1 MAKRKAGLHKEITS
15 IFDGVP
21 LQKKKDAQQTP
32 QAPTTDSAGRE
43 GHHKP
48 DAGRMGGA
56 VATKLPPASQ
66 IPTVPKYQQPQQPL
80 PKATP
85 TGQPKVDTAA
95 GNGRKASWQQTLEQV
110 KNKLFAQKPGVSTGR
125 QKMMT
130 VLIPVL
136 FIVLVFVFIKVL
148 SPPVAGTRSSTGP
161 GSSNVAA
168 GSVSRIG
175 WQIPAPYPSTLRDP
189 MRLGSATTAQADTGE
204 LTVTGIVDSQDG
216 ACAIINDV
224 IARVGDKVSGATVMK
239 IDKDGVE
246 FEMNGKRWTQRVQ

>member
-21 LQKKKDAQQTP
+21 LQKRKDAQQAP
-32 QAPTTDSAGRE
+32 QVPSPDFAGSE
-43 GHHKP
+43 GHHKR
-48 DAGRMGGA
+48 DAGRFGGA
-56 VATKLPPASQ
+56 VSTGLPTAQQ
-66 IPTVPKYQQPQQPL
+66 IPTAAKYQQAQQPL
-80 PKATP
+80 PKAAP
-85 TGQPKVDTAA
+85 TGQPKVHTAA
-95 GNGRKASWQQTLEQV
+95 GSGSKAGWQQTLEQV
-110 KNKLFAQKPGVSTGR
+110 KNKLFAQKPGVSAGR

-148 SPPVAGTRSSTGP
+148 SPPVAGTRLSPGP
-161 GSSNVAA
+161 GASGVAA
-168 GSVSRIG
+168 GSVNRIA

-189 MRLGSATTAQADTGE
+189 MRLGPATTTQADTGE